1 MQNFTLIPN
10 PKAKLKKKHSTK
22 KLFTKNCPFA
32 SFFKI
37 NLYFSQFRLQI
48 WNENKILRI
57 LVPILTYFNTKYFS
71 QHTVHPKTFYPQIGQ
86 NGYQKMQNFML
97 IPNLKMKLR
106 KSGSGIHQRWA
117 LANFFQVR

>member
-32 SFFKI
+32 CFFKI
-37 NLYFSQFRLQI
+37 NLYLRTFSQHHLQI

-57 LVPILTYFNTKYFS
+57 LVPILTYFNTKYFLS
-71 QHTVHPKTFYPQIGQ
+71 KYS
-86 NGYQKMQNFML
+86 QNFFFSSRS
-97 IPNLKMKLR
+97 IWVSKSAEFYAYSKSEDEIEKKCTNKNLFKK
-106 KSGSGIHQRWA
+106 
-117 LANFFQVR
+117 N